1 MYVNI
6 VWYFA
11 KIKRY
16 GEVYFDVSRLPQQ
29 DVRVSDSQR
38 VNPTNKL
45 LFL

>member
-16 GEVYFDVSRLPQQ
+16 GEVYLEVSRQQ
-29 DVRVSDSQR
+29 DVRVSDGQC